1 MAIGFIAT
9 NITTKKIRPDK
20 SLSKSTAPKVKVIQF
35 GDGYQQRLA
44 DGINSN
50 AEEYS
55 VTFNNHTKADADDID
70 AFFQAQK
77 GVSAFN
83 FTVPDTNSTSTI
95 TATVNGA
102 VSSSKNVTLDA
113 ATNNLEISQGAT
125 VTYSGSSGT
134 IKVDTIDLTNNLI
147 VLDTAKSISNDEVL
161 TFTNPNEK
169 SIKVICKQWAVNYG
183 NGSFYNINA
192 KFERVF
198 EP

>member
-20 SLSKSTAPKVKVIQF
+20 SLSKSTTPRVRMIQF
-35 GDGYQQRLA
+35 GDGYQQRLV

-50 AEEYS
+50 AEEYT

-77 GVSAFN
+77 GVSSFN
-83 FTVPDTNSTSTI
+83 FTVPDTNSTSTV

-102 VSSSKNVTLDA
+102 VSSSKNVTIDA

-125 VTYSGSSGT
+125 VTWSGSSGT

-147 VLDTAKSISNDEVL
+147 VLDSAQSISDDTTV

-169 SIKVICKQWAVNYG
+169 SIKVICSQWNVNYS
-183 NGSFYNINA
+183 NGSYYNINA
-192 KFERVF
+192 KFVRVF

>member
-9 NITTKKIRPDK
+9 NITAYKVRPDK
-20 SLSKSTAPKVKVIQF
+20 SLSKSVTPKVRIMQF
-35 GDGYQQRLA
+35 GDGYQQRLS
-44 DGINSN
+44 DGLN
-50 AEEYS
+50 ASAESYS
-55 VTFNNHTKADADDID
+55 VTFKNHTKADADDID

-77 GVSAFN
+77 GVSSFN
-83 FTVPDTNSTSTI
+83 FTLPDTNSTSTV

-125 VTYSGSSGT
+125 VTWSGSSGT

-147 VLDTAKSISNDEVL
+147 VLDSAQSISDDTTV

-169 SIKVICKQWAVNYG
+169 SIKVVCKNWSVNYG
-183 NGSFYNINA
+183 NGSYYNINA
-192 KFERVF
+192 KFDRVY